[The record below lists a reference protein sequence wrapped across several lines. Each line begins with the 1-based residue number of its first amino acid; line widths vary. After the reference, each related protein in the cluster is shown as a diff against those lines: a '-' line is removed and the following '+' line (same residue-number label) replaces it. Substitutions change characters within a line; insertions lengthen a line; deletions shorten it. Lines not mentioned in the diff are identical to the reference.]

1 MQDHFYQTP
10 FKKRSNASQL
20 RAQARDVLRERWGL
34 AIGVFLLA
42 CLLGLSTGSF
52 LSSDSSL
59 TAKIEA
65 DPLAFLEKLRVVD
78 ELLIEN
84 GVMDAVRYVVRS
96 VIGVDVFVG
105 LMSAAVFSAAF
116 SLFVGAPVTVG
127 YHRFLMD
134 YADGRPDARVRTLFS
149 AFSFCYWKAVSLR
162 LLLGV
167 IYWGVGVLTA
177 AVLFVVLTMA
187 GLFGSGL
194 LLTLAFVVLAVG
206 VAVSILL
213 NYHFSLCYY
222 IMAEYAD
229 LSVVDVLRN
238 SHLLMRGNK
247 WRLFCLQIS
256 FIGWILL
263 AALTAG
269 IGFIAVTPYMNAAT
283 TALYAEIS
291 GRDTAKDVEFPSLD
305 PDDYFPNV

>member
-1 MQDHFYQTP
+1 MQDQFYQTP
-10 FKKRSNASQL
+10 FKKRSDAAQL
-20 RAQARDVLRERWGL
+20 RAQARDVLRGRWGF

-42 CLLGLSTGSF
+42 CLLGLSTGTF
-52 LSSDSSL
+52 LESDSSL
-59 TAKIEA
+59 TAEIEA

-78 ELLIEN
+78 ELLIKN
-84 GVMDAVRYVVRS
+84 GVMDAVRYVIRA
-96 VIGVDVFVG
+96 VIGVEIFWEMVT
-105 LMSAAVFSAAF
+105 AAVFSAAF
-116 SLFVGAPVTVG
+116 GLFVGAPVTVG

-134 YADGRPDARVRTLFS
+134 YADRRPDAHVRTLFS
-149 AFSFCYWKAVSLR
+149 AFSVCYSKAVCLR

-187 GLFGSGL
+187 GVFGSGL
-194 LLTLAFVVLAVG
+194 LLMLALAVVIAG
-206 VAVSILL
+206 AVIAVLL

-229 LSVVDVLRN
+229 LGVVDVLRN
-238 SHLLMRGNK
+238 SYLLMKGNK

-256 FIGWILL
+256 FIGWMLL

-283 TALYAEIS
+283 TAFYAEVS